1 VRAGNLAEWNIFEAC
16 PGAFDDCESAV
27 EDDVSVGGAY
37 GVFAFG
43 SEGNKSAEDIDEGR
57 IGLTRRRF
65 L

>member
-43 SEGNKSAEDIDEGR
+43 SEGNKSAEDIE
-57 IGLTRRRF
+57 
-65 L
+65 